1 MIIRGNRAALET
13 KAVEILADAIARG
26 VSRKQQVVLGVVGG
40 TSVGAILQGLAL
52 KPVPWELLHLF
63 MVDERA
69 VPVDHPDSN
78 FRLVSASLGGRGA
91 EGNLHPF
98 IHRPD
103 QPCGGTRAYQEL
115 FEQHGG
121 RFDIVLLSS
130 GEDGHVASLFPDHD
144 TVKNEQNT
152 FLFTDAAPKPPPQ
165 RMTASARMLRDAA
178 EALLL
183 FFGPEKQQPFDQFL
197 DESLGY
203 VECPAKL
210 VQEIPSHFVLTDQ
223 EQ

>member
-1 MIIRGNRAALET
+1 M
-13 KAVEILADAIARG
+13 
-26 VSRKQQVVLGVVGG
+26 GG
-40 TSVGAILQGLAL
+40 RSVGAILEGLAHMV
-52 KPVPWELLHLF
+52 VPWERLHLF
-63 MVDERA
+63 MLDERA

-78 FRLVSASLGGRGA
+78 FGLVSASLGDRGA
-91 EGNLHPF
+91 TANLHPF

-103 QPCGGTRAYQEL
+103 QPCGGTRAYQQL

-130 GEDGHVASLFPDHD
+130 GEDGHVASLFPDHE
-144 TVKNEQNT
+144 TVKNEQNA
-152 FLFTDAAPKPPPQ
+152 FFFTEDAPKPPPQ
-165 RMTASARMLRDAA
+165 RMTASARMLRDAT

-183 FFGPEKQQPFDQFL
+183 FFGPEKQQPFKRFM

-203 VECPAKL
+203 GACPAKL
-210 VQEIPSHFVLTDQ
+210 VQQIPFHFILTDQ